1 MGDHVPSFAV
11 DSVDGYSSY
20 KSRQRSSSSVAVG
33 NRSGESM
40 SAGVVYDRG
49 GGGVFKTP
57 EPVDKPRYVRIIYLS
72 KFDFL
77 SKFRLRDPNS
87 RKFFFLDK

>member
-33 NRSGESM
+33 NRTGESS
-40 SAGVVYDRG
+40 SAGVVYDH
-49 GGGVFKTP
+49 GGVFKTP
-57 EPVDKPRYVRIIYLS
+57 EPVDKPRYVHSLMVHHM
-72 KFDFL
+72 
-77 SKFRLRDPNS
+77 NG
-87 RKFFFLDK
+87 